1 MRMITRNLNKT
12 IAVLLSLAMLLSCMG
27 GLALTTFATAPVYD
41 NAEDIGHP
49 TFKNTE
55 GLAEL
60 LDVTPNGASTAD
72 KDIMMKI
79 YEADLAAG
87 GDSFYFDR
95 VLSREGVASGSAGN
109 GGAEDGNTFLTRGRA
124 LYMNTSTPS
133 VIGFGGNP
141 AYHQPLGGG
150 NLVAVTFQQ
159 NGSNLSTSET
169 TANRVN
175 QPSNWY
181 STYRVGAA
189 GLGVTAQVTKFI
201 SYQNVAVTAITLVN
215 TGSSDVNL
223 TVNAASPYAVN
234 PSKVTVNGE
243 ELDELVGSRM
253 SPSNLTRL
261 TPRLLGNDFALNAAG
276 DGLTREVTVPA
287 GGSVDVKVILAMTTK
302 EIPESAADYVRFA
315 EMDNLTAIRTQKK
328 EYNLY
333 WAENVPYINVPNPA
347 VEKAILYR
355 WWSERFNSLDA
366 NIPGYDYQY
375 PITIE
380 GVLGYNNAI
389 ILTQPMHMQDTKW
402 LRSPYLIYGALL
414 SAGNSSQSSAF
425 LDNPGNRSNWNNHYG
440 QYIAQSGTE
449 AFYVVG
455 GGRQMAGNLAYY
467 FGHDATGQ
475 LDHYGNHISGEKLI
489 TYQNNYM
496 TGNDA
501 DTISMG
507 VARNWKAHG
516 ENAYVWAAADR
527 ASELYTLL
535 GDSAK
540 AAEYRTLAD
549 QIQNSVL
556 NVLWC
561 DVCQKFETYGTGGGD
576 SHNSAKPRLVRY
588 TESNNY
594 NYYAVG
600 LVPKDEESIAKYGVA
615 LRTFKN
621 GREFPIFPMYTA
633 NQVHNWDGREGQ
645 SSGRGSN
652 NFSNINFTVQARAYE
667 AAYRTYDTA
676 HEYVTGNMMGLMTEW
691 MAWLIYPNSGDVR
704 YPNNSEFYNID
715 GSGRSIDGFYRSWI
729 YHNILGNYNYIFF
742 EDMAGIQPRADEKI
756 ELFPIDMNWDH
767 FLVNNARYH
776 GHDLTVSYDK
786 IGDETR
792 YYEDLPEGYSLF
804 VDGELVLTLDSLAH
818 VVFDPATGEVEIDG
832 EGSVLFSK
840 GGNAIPTAMDTAVT
854 DERTVQLM
862 SMSGMYQDGRGGY
875 LNNVAEGAAV
885 TATYTPSAARAASW
899 AEKHRA
905 DGSDSTSRAVN
916 EEKPDPQAV
925 VDGTTVD
932 MPFWGNDK
940 SPNAKDS
947 LTLRLDRSAKVDMAA
962 IYFYNDRQ
970 TGGYAE
976 PEKYQLE
983 YLDGAEW
990 KTVAKQDR
998 SPGAPQANQNVIY
1011 FEAVESDQFRF
1022 TFTNKEGRY
1031 TAVTEIQLFEE
1042 GGDRLGAEDN
1052 EAPIVTL
1059 REESSLAG
1067 NLRTGLKAAVEDDG
1081 KPYDKDTAY
1090 FWEVVS
1096 KPEGAEVVLANADTT
1111 VATLNGTAE
1120 GEYTLRFTVS
1130 DGELATTDTITVSLI
1145 KRQVG
1150 GLGDDVAP
1158 DSSDTQH
1165 IYSDYTASW
1174 ENLYGIANRAFEPTR
1189 SNGGTNHGWGNWPQ
1203 DTGSEH
1209 YVGYTWD
1216 SPVTVGGFDIYWYDD
1231 NGGTR
1236 VPSSF
1241 RLQYK
1246 DVGGNWQDVVLVTQ
1260 PSEARAINQYNRVQ
1274 FYPVTTTDLRLIM
1287 TTASSAS
1294 GIYRWKVYASINVE
1308 RLDDIEIATTP
1319 GRIPSLPTSVN
1330 GWQEDG
1336 SLVSVPII
1344 WDTISVDDVAADGQ
1358 FTVNGINSSTGLMS
1372 KCTVYVRSDLESA
1385 TITDIDPVELTTDPG
1400 VVPNLPRTVRVGF
1413 NDGAKDSVN
1422 YTVTWPTIT
1431 AADLEKPGRY
1441 TFEGTVSGTETKALL
1456 YIKVRGEIN
1465 PDEKAANAVEALILA
1480 IPSPVTLESGPEIEA
1495 ARAAYDAL
1503 TDSQKALVEN
1513 SIDLLKAEAAYAKLV
1528 AEEAGRAA
1536 AAAEAL
1542 AEEAAAAALEDDK
1555 YAAVAA
1561 TECYTEWIREL
1572 GPDEEVLDEIRDT
1585 AISDINEAEA
1595 AQDVKEI
1602 LTAALDAMDELKPEG
1617 ERIHVL
1623 ASDFRFDD
1631 VQDEEAFYFTPV
1643 YRAVEHAP
1651 QITKGTDDT
1660 HFSPEDTCTRGQVVT
1675 FLWRAAGCPEPKADG
1690 SPFTD
1695 VRADAYY
1702 DKAIRWAVENG
1713 VTKGTGETA
1722 FSPDQGCTRGQVVTF
1737 LWRAAGC
1744 PAPKAGGS
1752 PFADVRADAFYSD
1765 AVAWVVEKGVTRG
1778 VSADAFCPDQTC
1790 TRGQIVTFLDRA
1802 ME

>member
-1 MRMITRNLNKT
+1 
-12 IAVLLSLAMLLSCMG
+12 
-27 GLALTTFATAPVYD
+27 
-41 NAEDIGHP
+41 
-49 TFKNTE
+49 
-55 GLAEL
+55 
-60 LDVTPNGASTAD
+60 
-72 KDIMMKI
+72 MKI

-375 PITIE
+375 PITVE
-380 GVLGYNNAI
+380 GCLGYNNAI

-425 LDNPGNRSNWNNHYG
+425 LDNPGNRNNWNNHYG

-455 GGRQMAGNLAYY
+455 GGTEMAKNLAYY

-475 LDHYGNHISGEKLI
+475 LDHYGHHIAGEKLI
-489 TYQNNYM
+489 TYRNNYM

-501 DTISMG
+501 DTISMA
-507 VARNWKAHG
+507 VAQGWKAHG

-527 ASELYTLL
+527 ASELYGLL
-535 GDSAK
+535 GDTEK
-540 AAEYRTLAD
+540 EAEYRQLAD
-549 QIQNSVL
+549 EIQASVL

-561 DVCQKFETYGTGGGD
+561 DQCQKFETYGTTRGD
-576 SHNSAKPRLVRY
+576 SHNSANTHLVKV

-600 LVPKDEESIAKYGVA
+600 MVPTDEESVAKYGVG
-615 LRTFKN
+615 LKTFKN
-621 GREFPIFPMYTA
+621 GREFPIFPMFTA
-633 NQVHNWDGREGQ
+633 NQVDNQTQ
-645 SSGRGSN
+645 SGSN

-676 HEYVTGNMMGLMTEW
+676 HEYVTGNMLGLMTEW
-691 MAWLIYPNSGDVR
+691 MAWLIYPNSGDIR
-704 YPNNSEFYNID
+704 YPNNSEYYNID
-715 GSGRSIDGFYRSWI
+715 GSRTLDAFYRSWI

-742 EDMAGIQPRADEKI
+742 EDMAGITPRADEKL
-756 ELFPIDMNWDH
+756 ELFPINMEWDH

-776 GHDLTVSYDK
+776 GHDITVSFDK

-792 YYEDLPEGYSLF
+792 YYDDLPEGYTLF
-804 VDGELVLTLDSLAH
+804 IDGEKVLTMDRLSH
-818 VVFDPATGEVEIDG
+818 VVFDPATGEVEVLDDG
-832 EGSVLFSK
+832 QVLFSK
-840 GGNAIPTAMDTAVT
+840 GGNAIPTAIDTVIT
-854 DERTVQLM
+854 DERTIELM
-862 SMSGMYQDGRGGY
+862 SKSGMYQGEDGKM
-875 LNNVAEGAAV
+875 LENVAEGATV
-885 TATYTPSAARAASW
+885 TATYTPANARAASW

-905 DGSDSTSRAVN
+905 DGTDNTSTAVN
-916 EEKPDPQAV
+916 EEKPDPNAV

-932 MPFWGNDK
+932 MPFWGNDQT
-940 SPNAKDS
+940 PNAKDS
-947 LTLRLDRSAKVDMAA
+947 LTLKLAEPKKVDMAA

-970 TGGYAE
+970 GNGYTE
-976 PEKYQLE
+976 PEKYQIE
-983 YLDGAEW
+983 YFDGSEW
-990 KTVAKQDR
+990 KTVSKQDR
-998 SPGAPQANQNVIY
+998 IPSAPQANQNIVY
-1011 FEAVESDQFRF
+1011 FEAVEADQFRF
-1022 TFTNKEGRY
+1022 TFTNKESRY

-1042 GGDRLGAEDN
+1042 GGDRASAAN
-1052 EAPIVTL
+1052 EAPTVTL
-1059 REESSLAG
+1059 SEETSLAG
-1067 NLRTGLKAAVEDDG
+1067 NLRTGVRATVSDDG
-1081 KPYDKDTAY
+1081 KPYDKDSSY
-1090 FWEVVS
+1090 LWEVID
-1096 KPEGAEVVLANADTT
+1096 KPEGAEIILANADTT
-1111 VATLNGTAE
+1111 VATLNGTVE
-1120 GEYTLRFTVS
+1120 GDYTLRFTVS
-1130 DGELATTDTITVSLI
+1130 DGELEATDTITVSLV
-1145 KRQVG
+1145 KRQTG
-1150 GLGDDVAP
+1150 SLGDDVAP
-1158 DSSDTQH
+1158 WVDSSNPSNDH

-1174 ENLYGIANRAFEPTR
+1174 ENLYGIANRDFEPTS
-1189 SNGGTNHGWGNWPQ
+1189 SNMGTRLGWGNWSQ
-1203 DTGSEH
+1203 TTGSEH
-1209 YVGYTWD
+1209 YIGYRWD
-1216 SPVTVGGFDIYWYDD
+1216 DPVTVGGFDVYWYDD
-1231 NGGTR
+1231 GGGTR
-1236 VPSSF
+1236 VPSNF

-1246 DVGGNWQDVVLVTQ
+1246 ASADGDWQDVVLATAVND
-1260 PSEARAINQYNRVQ
+1260 AKALNKYNRVM
-1274 FYPVTTTDLRLIM
+1274 FYPVTCVDLRFIF
-1287 TTASSAS
+1287 TTASNAT
-1294 GIYRWKVYASINVE
+1294 GVYRWKVYESISVDH
-1308 RLDDIEIATTP
+1308 LADIDVATTP
-1319 GRIPSLPTSVN
+1319 GKIPTLPSSVN
-1330 GWQEDG
+1330 GWKEDG
-1336 SLVSVPII
+1336 SLVLGVPVT
-1344 WDTISVDDVAADGQ
+1344 WETITPEMVENDGQ
-1358 FTVNGINSSTGLMS
+1358 FTINGINSSTGLMS

-1595 AQDVKEI
+1595 AQDVKKI

-1675 FLWRAAGCPEPKADG
+1675 FLWRAAGCPEPKADS

-1765 AVAWVVEKGVTRG
+1765 AVAWAVEKGVTRG